1 MAKEIQHLNLTTNEQ
16 ALPPVLDIFNLK
28 GKVAIVTGGSSGLG
42 KEMASGL
49 ALAGAS
55 VMLAARHEE
64 ALAET
69 KKELV
74 DAGCDVDYCCA
85 DVSKSEDVQHL
96 MAATVERFG
105 RIDALINDCGTTY
118 RCPADEFPDEEFDR
132 IIAINL
138 RSAFLC
144 SKYAAQQ
151 MLKQGEGGSII
162 NIGSGAGGHA
172 IKHSTAYCT
181 SKGGMVMLT
190 KSMALDW
197 ATSGIRVN
205 IIMPGTFR
213 TPLLDA
219 CCEKDPTYGEKW
231 LKLHPVGRFGEPKE
245 IAGIAIYLVSD
256 ASTYTTGTV
265 IYVDGGGHCGRE

>member
-1 MAKEIQHLNLTTNEQ
+1 MANAIQHLKLDTEKKL
-16 ALPPVLDIFNLK
+16 LPPVLDMFNLS

-42 KEMASGL
+42 KEMATGL

-55 VMLAARHEE
+55 VMLAARREGP
-64 ALAET
+64 LKET
-69 KKELV
+69 ADELNNC
-74 DAGCDVDYCCA
+74 GCDVDYFCA
-85 DVSKSEDVQHL
+85 DVSKSEDVQAL
-96 MAATVERFG
+96 MEATVKRFG

-118 RCPADEFPDEEFDR
+118 RCEADQFPDEEFDR
-132 IIAINL
+132 ILDINL

-151 MLKQGEGGSII
+151 MMKQGQGGSII

-197 ATSGIRVN
+197 ATTGIRVN
-205 IIMPGTFR
+205 IVMPGTFR

-245 IAGIAIYLVSD
+245 IAGIAVYLVSD